1 MRRRKL
7 FQEWEEEGTSWS
19 KQSTSKH
26 WLRDGMVRGDSEPE
40 DVKRQ
45 AEVSSVQGERNIINQ
60 LSVCTE
66 FSDEDEKDSNMEG
79 LTI

>member
-1 MRRRKL
+1 
-7 FQEWEEEGTSWS
+7 
-19 KQSTSKH
+19 
-26 WLRDGMVRGDSEPE
+26 MVRGDSEPE

-45 AEVSSVQGERNIINQ
+45 AKVSSVQGERNSMNQ

>member
-1 MRRRKL
+1 
-7 FQEWEEEGTSWS
+7 
-19 KQSTSKH
+19 
-26 WLRDGMVRGDSEPE
+26 MVRGDSEPE